1 MVKKLLLIFEELG
14 IVLRSSDKIF
24 FIRSIIAFSIAVCLL
39 VAFGI
44 VLWEYFGEAKSW
56 VIFSIFVSSLIGGYL
71 IVSYTLSSLFKTN
84 RFLDILLK
92 DTLHELN
99 IPLSVINANLQML
112 QAEEEDEKKLKR
124 LGRIDLASK
133 DLYALYKEVDY
144 YIKKEIQ
151 EDVREKFYLDELIFS
166 VVEKQKEMADGV
178 AISYNVLHIELFAD
192 KHGFAK
198 VISNLVHNA
207 LKYNQNRLEIRIFQ
221 EEENLI
227 IKDQGVGMSEAEL
240 FLAFDRY
247 YQADTTK
254 EGYGIGLSLVKA
266 YCDEFKIT
274 MRINS
279 QKNVGTEVILDI
291 SHLLNKK

>member
-1 MVKKLLLIFEELG
+1 MG
-14 IVLRSSDKIF
+14 IALRSSDKLF
-24 FIRSIIAFSIAVCLL
+24 FIRSIIAFSVATCFFVFIGILLWEWTDLEKSWIILILL
-39 VAFGI
+39 VT
-44 VLWEYFGEAKSW
+44 
-56 VIFSIFVSSLIGGYL
+56 SLLIGYL

-112 QAEEEDEKKLKR
+112 QADEQDVKKLKR
-124 LGRIDLASK
+124 LERIELASK

-151 EDVREKFYLDELIFS
+151 EDVREKFYLDELVKT
-166 VVEKQKEMADGV
+166 VVQKQKEMANGV
-178 AISYNVLHIELFAD
+178 DIFYNVLHVELFAD
-192 KHGFAK
+192 KHGLAK

-207 LKYNQNRLEIRIFQ
+207 LKYNQNHNPLHIFQ
-221 EEENLI
+221 EEDTLI
-227 IKDQGVGMSEAEL
+227 IKDQGIGMSEAEL
-240 FLAFDRY
+240 FLAFNRY
-247 YQADTTK
+247 YQVDTTK

-266 YCDEFKIT
+266 YCDEFKIA

-291 SHLLNKK
+291 AYLLNKK

>member
-1 MVKKLLLIFEELG
+1 MLISEELG

-24 FIRSIIAFSIAVCLL
+24 FIRSIIAFSVAVCLL

-178 AISYNVLHIELFAD
+178 KISYDVLHIELFAD

>member
-1 MVKKLLLIFEELG
+1 MDIA
-14 IVLRSSDKIF
+14 LRSSDKIF
-24 FIRSIIAFSIAVCLL
+24 FIRSIIAFSLAVCLL
-39 VAFGI
+39 VVFGI
-44 VLWEYFGEAKSW
+44 WMWEW
-56 VIFSIFVSSLIGGYL
+56 VEEKIWVFVSLIALSSIVGYV
-71 IVSYTLSSLFKTN
+71 IVSYTLASLFKTN
-84 RFLDILLK
+84 HFLDILLK

-112 QAEEEDEKKLKR
+112 QADENDEKKFKR
-124 LGRIDLASK
+124 LGRIELASK

-151 EDVREKFYLDELIFS
+151 EDVREKFYLDELIAG
-166 VVEKQKEMADGV
+166 VIEKQKEMAEGIPITYD
-178 AISYNVLHIELFAD
+178 VLHEELFTD

-198 VISNLVHNA
+198 VVSNLVHNA
-207 LKYNQNRLEIRIFQ
+207 LKYNQNHNEIRIFQ
-221 EEENLI
+221 EAENLV

-240 FLAFDRY
+240 FLVFNRY
-247 YQADTTK
+247 YQADATK

-266 YCDEFKIT
+266 HCDEFKIS

>member
-1 MVKKLLLIFEELG
+1 M
-14 IVLRSSDKIF
+14 RSSDKLF
-24 FIRSIIAFSIAVCLL
+24 FIRSIIAFSVATCFFVFIGILLWEWTDLEKSWIILILL
-39 VAFGI
+39 VT
-44 VLWEYFGEAKSW
+44 
-56 VIFSIFVSSLIGGYL
+56 SLLIGYL

-112 QAEEEDEKKLKR
+112 QADEQDVKKLKR
-124 LGRIDLASK
+124 LERIELASK

-151 EDVREKFYLDELIFS
+151 EDVREKFYLDELVKT
-166 VVEKQKEMADGV
+166 VVQKQKEMANGV
-178 AISYNVLHIELFAD
+178 DIFYNVLHVELFAD
-192 KHGFAK
+192 KHGLAK

-207 LKYNQNRLEIRIFQ
+207 LKYNQNHNSLHIFQ
-221 EEENLI
+221 EEDTLI
-227 IKDQGVGMSEAEL
+227 IKDQGIGMSEAEL
-240 FLAFDRY
+240 FLAFNRY
-247 YQADTTK
+247 YQVDTTK

-266 YCDEFKIT
+266 YCDEFKIA

-291 SHLLNKK
+291 AYLLNKK

>member
-1 MVKKLLLIFEELG
+1 
-14 IVLRSSDKIF
+14 LRSSDRAF
-24 FIRSIIAFSIAVCLL
+24 FIRSVLAFSVSLCF
-39 VAFGI
+39 VALFGI
-44 VLWEYFGEAKSW
+44 VLWEYLGENKVW
-56 VIFSIFVSSLIGGYL
+56 VVVPLLATSLIIGYL

-112 QAEEEDEKKLKR
+112 QADEQDVKKLKR
-124 LGRIDLASK
+124 LERIELASK

-151 EDVREKFYLDELIFS
+151 EDVREKFYLDELVDT
-166 VVEKQKEMADGV
+166 VVQKQKEMANGV
-178 AISYNVLHIELFAD
+178 DIFYNILHVELFAD
-192 KHGFAK
+192 KHGLAK

-207 LKYNQNRLEIRIFQ
+207 LKYNQNHKPLHIFQ
-221 EEENLI
+221 EEETLV
-227 IKDQGVGMSEAEL
+227 IKDQGIGMSEAEL
-240 FLAFDRY
+240 FLAFNRY

-266 YCDEFKIT
+266 YCDEFKIA

-291 SHLLNKK
+291 AYLLNKK

>member
-1 MVKKLLLIFEELG
+1 MSIFEELG
-14 IVLRSSDKIF
+14 IALRSSDRIF
-24 FIRSIIAFSIAVCLL
+24 FIRSIIAFCIAICFL

-44 VLWEYFGEAKSW
+44 VLWEYSGEAKSW
-56 VIFSIFVSSLIGGYL
+56 VVLSIFLASLLGGYL

-99 IPLSVINANLQML
+99 IPLSVINANLQMI
-112 QAEEEDEKKLKR
+112 QADEHDEKKLKR

-151 EDVREKFYLDELIFS
+151 EDVREKFYLDDVVLS
-166 VVEKQKEMADGV
+166 VIEKQKEMAAGV
-178 AISYNVLHIELFAD
+178 LIVHTVLHVELFAD

-207 LKYNQNRLEIRIFQ
+207 LKYNKNQNEICIVQ
-221 EEENLI
+221 EKENLI
-227 IKDQGVGMSEAEL
+227 IKDQGLGMSEAEL
-240 FLAFDRY
+240 FLAFNRY
-247 YQADTTK
+247 YQADTSK

>member
-1 MVKKLLLIFEELG
+1 MVKKLLLISEELG

>member
-1 MVKKLLLIFEELG
+1 MSFL
-14 IVLRSSDKIF
+14 
-24 FIRSIIAFSIAVCLL
+24 AT
-39 VAFGI
+39 FGI
-44 VLWEYFGEAKSW
+44 VLWEYLGESKILVFLAIVLTS
-56 VIFSIFVSSLIGGYL
+56 FIGGYL

-84 RFLDILLK
+84 RFLDMLLK

-112 QAEEEDEKKLKR
+112 QAEEEDEKKIKR

-144 YIKKEIQ
+144 YIKKEIR
-151 EDVREKFYLDELIFS
+151 EDVREKFYLDELICH
-166 VVEKQKEMADGV
+166 VIKKQKEMADGV
-178 AISYNVLHIELFAD
+178 EIHYDVAHIEIFAD

-207 LKYNQNRLEIRIFQ
+207 LKYNKNHQPIRVFQ

-227 IKDQGVGMSEAEL
+227 IQDHGVGMSEAEL

-247 YQADTTK
+247 YQVDTTK

-266 YCDEFKIT
+266 YCDEFKIPL
-274 MRINS
+274 RINS
-279 QKNVGTEVILDI
+279 QKNMGTEVILDI

>member
-1 MVKKLLLIFEELG
+1 MMWEWVDEKLW
-14 IVLRSSDKIF
+14 F
-24 FIRSIIAFSIAVCLL
+24 FA
-39 VAFGI
+39 
-44 VLWEYFGEAKSW
+44 
-56 VIFSIFVSSLIGGYL
+56 SLIALSSIVGYV
-71 IVSYTLSSLFKTN
+71 IISYTLSSLFKTN

-112 QAEEEDEKKLKR
+112 QAEEHDEKKFKR
-124 LGRIDLASK
+124 LGRIELASK
-133 DLYALYKEVDY
+133 DLYALYQEVDY

-151 EDVREKFYLDELIFS
+151 EEVREKFYLDELIKS
-166 VVEKQKEMADGV
+166 VIEKQKEMADGV
-178 AISYNVLHIELFAD
+178 EINYNVLHVELFSD

-207 LKYNQNRLEIRIFQ
+207 LKYNQNHNEIRIFQ
-221 EEENLI
+221 EAETLI

-240 FLAFDRY
+240 FLAFNRY
-247 YQADTTK
+247 YQADTSK
-254 EGYGIGLSLVKA
+254 EGHGIGLSLVKA
-266 YCDEFKIT
+266 YCDEFKIS

>member
-1 MVKKLLLIFEELG
+1 M
-14 IVLRSSDKIF
+14 RSSDKLF
-24 FIRSIIAFSIAVCLL
+24 FIRSIIAFSVATCFFVFIGILLWEWTDLEKSWIILMLL
-39 VAFGI
+39 VT
-44 VLWEYFGEAKSW
+44 
-56 VIFSIFVSSLIGGYL
+56 SLLIGYL

-112 QAEEEDEKKLKR
+112 QADEQDVKKLKR
-124 LGRIDLASK
+124 LERIELASK

-151 EDVREKFYLDELIFS
+151 EDVREKFYLDELVKT
-166 VVEKQKEMADGV
+166 VVQKQKEMANGV
-178 AISYNVLHIELFAD
+178 DIFYNVLHVELFAD
-192 KHGFAK
+192 KHGLAK

-207 LKYNQNRLEIRIFQ
+207 LKYNQNHNPLHIFQ
-221 EEENLI
+221 EEDTLI
-227 IKDQGVGMSEAEL
+227 IKDQGIGMSEAEL
-240 FLAFDRY
+240 FLAFNRY
-247 YQADTTK
+247 YQVDTTK

-266 YCDEFKIT
+266 YCDEFKIA

-291 SHLLNKK
+291 AYLLNKK

>member
-1 MVKKLLLIFEELG
+1 M
-14 IVLRSSDKIF
+14 RSSDKLF
-24 FIRSIIAFSIAVCLL
+24 FIRSIIAFSLTLCLFT
-39 VAFGI
+39 AFG
-44 VLWEYFGEAKSW
+44 VALWEYASESKVWLIVSL
-56 VIFSIFVSSLIGGYL
+56 VIVSIISGYL
-71 IVSYTLSSLFKTN
+71 IVSYTLSTLFKTN

-112 QAEEEDEKKLKR
+112 QADEDDEKNLKR

-151 EDVREKFYLDELIFS
+151 EDVREKFYLDELIAG
-166 VVEKQKEMADGV
+166 VVEKQREMANGV
-178 AISYNVLHIELFAD
+178 KIVPDVLHVELFAD
-192 KHGFAK
+192 KHGFVK
-198 VISNLVHNA
+198 VVSNLVHNA
-207 LKYNQNRLEIRIFQ
+207 LKYNRDQNEICIFQ
-221 EEENLI
+221 EKENLI

-279 QKNVGTEVILDI
+279 EKNVGTEIILDI
-291 SHLLNKK
+291 SHLLIKK

>member
-1 MVKKLLLIFEELG
+1 MG
-14 IVLRSSDKIF
+14 IVLRNSDKIF
-24 FIRSIIAFSIAVCLL
+24 FIRSIIAFSLVMSFL
-39 VAFGI
+39 VALGI
-44 VLWEYFGEAKSW
+44 ALWEYSGESKSW
-56 VIFSIFVSSLIGGYL
+56 VVCSIVIGSFIGGYL
-71 IVSYTLSSLFKTN
+71 IVSYTLASLFKTN

-112 QAEEEDEKKLKR
+112 QAEEEDEKKIKR

-133 DLYALYKEVDY
+133 DLYTLYKEVDY

-151 EDVREKFYLDELIFS
+151 EDVREKFYLDELVRS

-178 AISYNVLHIELFAD
+178 EIHYNVSHVEIFAD
-192 KHGFAK
+192 KHGLAK
-198 VISNLVHNA
+198 VVSNLVHNA
-207 LKYNQNRLEIRIFQ
+207 LKYNQDRQEIQILQ

-227 IKDQGVGMSEAEL
+227 IKDHGVGMSEAEL

-266 YCDEFKIT
+266 YCDEFKIPL
-274 MRINS
+274 RINS
-279 QKNVGTEVILDI
+279 QKNIGTDVVLDI

>member
-1 MVKKLLLIFEELG
+1 MVKKLLLISEELG

-24 FIRSIIAFSIAVCLL
+24 FIRSIIAFSVAVCLL

-221 EEENLI
+221 DEENLI

>member
-1 MVKKLLLIFEELG
+1 ML
-14 IVLRSSDKIF
+14 
-24 FIRSIIAFSIAVCLL
+24 AT
-39 VAFGI
+39 
-44 VLWEYFGEAKSW
+44 
-56 VIFSIFVSSLIGGYL
+56 SLIIGYL

-112 QAEEEDEKKLKR
+112 QADEQDVKKLKR
-124 LGRIDLASK
+124 LERIELASK

-151 EDVREKFYLDELIFS
+151 EDVREKFYLDELVDT
-166 VVEKQKEMADGV
+166 VVQKQKEMANGV
-178 AISYNVLHIELFAD
+178 DIFYNILHVELFAD
-192 KHGFAK
+192 KHGLAK

-207 LKYNQNRLEIRIFQ
+207 LKYNQNHKPLHIFQ
-221 EEENLI
+221 EEETLV
-227 IKDQGVGMSEAEL
+227 IKDQGIGMSEAEL
-240 FLAFDRY
+240 FLAFNRY

-266 YCDEFKIT
+266 YCDEFKIA

-291 SHLLNKK
+291 AYLLNKK

>member
-1 MVKKLLLIFEELG
+1 M
-14 IVLRSSDKIF
+14 
-24 FIRSIIAFSIAVCLL
+24 CLL
-39 VAFGI
+39 AAFGI
-44 VLWEYFGEAKSW
+44 LLWEYSGESKIW
-56 VIFSIFVSSLIGGYL
+56 VISSIVLASFIGGYL

-112 QAEEEDEKKLKR
+112 QAEEEDEKKIKR

-133 DLYALYKEVDY
+133 DLYTLYKEVDY

-151 EDVREKFYLDELIFS
+151 EDVREKFYLDELICG

-178 AISYNVLHIELFAD
+178 EINYDVSHIEIFAD
-192 KHGFAK
+192 KHGLAK

-207 LKYNQNRLEIRIFQ
+207 LKYNKDHQAIRIFQ
-221 EEENLI
+221 EEENLVI
-227 IKDQGVGMSEAEL
+227 QDHGVGMSEAEL

-247 YQADTTK
+247 YQVDTTK

-266 YCDEFKIT
+266 YCDEFKIPL
-274 MRINS
+274 RINS
-279 QKNVGTEVILDI
+279 QKNVGTDVILDI

>member
-1 MVKKLLLIFEELG
+1 LAKKGSSIFEELG
-14 IVLRSSDKIF
+14 IALRSSDRIF
-24 FIRSIIAFSIAVCLL
+24 FIRSIIAFSIAMCFL
-39 VAFGI
+39 VALGI
-44 VLWEYFGEAKSW
+44 ALWEYSSESKSLA
-56 VIFSIFVSSLIGGYL
+56 VLFIFLASLIGGYL

-99 IPLSVINANLQML
+99 IPLSVINANLQMI
-112 QAEEEDEKKLKR
+112 QADEQDEKKLKR

-151 EDVREKFYLDELIFS
+151 EDVREKFYLDELVAS
-166 VVEKQKEMADGV
+166 VIEKQKEMAEGI
-178 AISYNVLHIELFAD
+178 AMTHNVLHVEIFAD
-192 KHGFAK
+192 KHGLSK

-207 LKYNQNRLEIRIFQ
+207 VKYNKNHNEICVIQ
-221 EEENLI
+221 DKENLI
-227 IKDQGVGMSEAEL
+227 IKDQGLGMSEAEL
-240 FLAFDRY
+240 FLAFNRY
-247 YQADTTK
+247 YQADTSK

-279 QKNVGTEVILDI
+279 QKNVGTEVVLDI

>member
-1 MVKKLLLIFEELG
+1 
-14 IVLRSSDKIF
+14 LRSNDRVF
-24 FIRSIIAFSIAVCLL
+24 FIRSILSFSIAVCLL
-39 VAFGI
+39 AAFGV
-44 VLWEYFGEAKSW
+44 VLWRWIDDKLW
-56 VIFSIFVSSLIGGYL
+56 VFVSIFILSSIVAYV

-112 QAEEEDEKKLKR
+112 QAEEHDEKKFKR
-124 LGRIDLASK
+124 LGRIELASK

-151 EDVREKFYLDELIFS
+151 EDVREKFYLDELIAS
-166 VVEKQKEMADGV
+166 VIEKQKEIANGV
-178 AISYNVLHIELFAD
+178 EINDHVLHVELFTD

-198 VISNLVHNA
+198 VISNLVNNA
-207 LKYNQNRLEIRIFQ
+207 LKYNQNHHPIEIFQ
-221 EEENLI
+221 ENQNLI
-227 IKDQGVGMSEAEL
+227 IKDNGVGMSEAEL
-240 FLAFDRY
+240 FLAFNRY

-266 YCDEFKIT
+266 YCDEFKIS

-279 QKNVGTEVILDI
+279 QKNIGTEVILDI
-291 SHLLNKK
+291 THLLNKK

>member
-1 MVKKLLLIFEELG
+1 MG
-14 IVLRSSDKIF
+14 IVLRNSDKIF
-24 FIRSIIAFSIAVCLL
+24 FIRSIIAFSLVMSFL
-39 VAFGI
+39 VALGI
-44 VLWEYFGEAKSW
+44 ALWDYSGESKSW
-56 VIFSIFVSSLIGGYL
+56 VVCSIVIGSFIGGYL
-71 IVSYTLSSLFKTN
+71 IVSYTLASLFKTN

-112 QAEEEDEKKLKR
+112 QAEEEDEKKIKR

-133 DLYALYKEVDY
+133 DLYTLYKEVDY

-151 EDVREKFYLDELIFS
+151 EDVREKFYLDELVRS

-178 AISYNVLHIELFAD
+178 EIHYNVSHVEIFAD
-192 KHGFAK
+192 KHGLAK
-198 VISNLVHNA
+198 VVSNLVHNA
-207 LKYNQNRLEIRIFQ
+207 LKYNQDRQAIQILQ

-227 IKDQGVGMSEAEL
+227 IKDHGVGMSEAEL

-266 YCDEFKIT
+266 YCDEFKIPL
-274 MRINS
+274 RINS
-279 QKNVGTEVILDI
+279 QKNIGTDVVLDI

>member
-1 MVKKLLLIFEELG
+1 M
-14 IVLRSSDKIF
+14 RSSDKIF
-24 FIRSIIAFSIAVCLL
+24 FIRSIIAFSVAVCLL

>member
-1 MVKKLLLIFEELG
+1 
-14 IVLRSSDKIF
+14 LRSSDRAF
-24 FIRSIIAFSIAVCLL
+24 FIRSVLAFSVSLCF
-39 VAFGI
+39 VALFGI
-44 VLWEYFGEAKSW
+44 VLWEYLGENKVW
-56 VIFSIFVSSLIGGYL
+56 VVVPLLATSLIIGYL

-112 QAEEEDEKKLKR
+112 QADEQDVKKLKR
-124 LGRIDLASK
+124 LERIELASK

-151 EDVREKFYLDELIFS
+151 EDVREKFYLDELVDT
-166 VVEKQKEMADGV
+166 VVQKQKEMANGV
-178 AISYNVLHIELFAD
+178 DIFYNILHVELFAD
-192 KHGFAK
+192 KHGLSK

-207 LKYNQNRLEIRIFQ
+207 LKYNQNHNPLHIFQ
-221 EEENLI
+221 EEETLV
-227 IKDQGVGMSEAEL
+227 IKDQGIGMSEAEL
-240 FLAFDRY
+240 FLAFNRY

-266 YCDEFKIT
+266 YCDEFKIA

-291 SHLLNKK
+291 AYLLNKK

>member
-1 MVKKLLLIFEELG
+1 MG
-14 IVLRSSDKIF
+14 IVLRNSDKIF
-24 FIRSIIAFSIAVCLL
+24 FIRSIIAFSLVMSFL
-39 VAFGI
+39 VALGI
-44 VLWEYFGEAKSW
+44 ALWDYSGESKSW
-56 VIFSIFVSSLIGGYL
+56 VVCSIVIGSFIGGYL
-71 IVSYTLSSLFKTN
+71 IVSYTLASLFKTN

-112 QAEEEDEKKLKR
+112 QAEEEDEKKIKR
-124 LGRIDLASK
+124 LGRIGLASK
-133 DLYALYKEVDY
+133 DLYTLYKEVDY

-151 EDVREKFYLDELIFS
+151 EDVREKFYLDELVRS

-178 AISYNVLHIELFAD
+178 EIHYNVSHVEIFAD
-192 KHGFAK
+192 KHGLAK
-198 VISNLVHNA
+198 VVSNLVHNA
-207 LKYNQNRLEIRIFQ
+207 LKYNQDRQAIQILQ

-227 IKDQGVGMSEAEL
+227 IKDHGVGMSEAEL

-266 YCDEFKIT
+266 YCDEFKIPL
-274 MRINS
+274 RINS
-279 QKNVGTEVILDI
+279 QKNIGTDVVLDI